1 MFHIYPSF
9 QMDFMRHQSL
19 KTGCVKYACFLKS
32 GHIYNCIY
40 VIHLSKAG
48 SYIIISLKFFLV
60 LAVSLR
66 FNPTVYTIN
75 ENAGFVQPTLTLS
88 APLTTDLTLQVTNID
103 STATS
108 KCNIK
113 LLYLNHNKYHS
124 VVEDN
129 DYNAGPYSV
138 MFVAGQTDASFDVTI
153 NDEDMLER
161 DESFMLKIDE
171 SSLSLD
177 TVTLDT
183 NNDEA
188 TVTIM
193 NDDSKLITYWL

>member
-1 MFHIYPSF
+1 M
-9 QMDFMRHQSL
+9 
-19 KTGCVKYACFLKS
+19 KYACFLKS
-32 GHIYNCIY
+32 GHIYNCVY

-48 SYIIISLKFFLV
+48 NYIIISLKFFLI

-88 APLTTDLTLQVTNID
+88 APLTTDLTLQVANID

-129 DYNAGPYSV
+129 DYNAGPYNV
-138 MFVAGQTDASFDVTI
+138 TFVAGQTEASFNVMI
-153 NDEDMLER
+153 SNDDMLER
-161 DESFMLKIDE
+161 DESFVLKINNT
-171 SSLSLD
+171 SLSLD
-177 TVTLDT
+177 MVTLDI

-193 NDDSKLITYWL
+193 NDDSKLITY